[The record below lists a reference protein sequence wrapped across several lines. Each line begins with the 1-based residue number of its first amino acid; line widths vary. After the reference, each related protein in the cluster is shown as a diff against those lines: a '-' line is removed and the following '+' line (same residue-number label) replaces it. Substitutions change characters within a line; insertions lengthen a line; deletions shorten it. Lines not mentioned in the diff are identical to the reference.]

1 MPRDPQ
7 SLRKPPT
14 SSFVRRN
21 DFLFWL
27 AIIWLVG
34 WAIAMVGTP
43 LLQPIPAAPQ
53 ILADPPPAA
62 PKKASEMEQAVV
74 QAFSKRGMHG
84 VLYPI
89 RCRRACGPAAFAADQ
104 RSACVRADQP
114 RQATSNACAV
124 RDSGAATRC
133 RNARSCC

>member
-84 VLYPI
+84 VLSK
-89 RCRRACGPAAFAADQ
+89 
-104 RSACVRADQP
+104 RSAHCDA
-114 RQATSNACAV
+114 RQSRRPGHRRHRWA
-124 RDSGAATRC
+124 
-133 RNARSCC
+133 